1 MSTQV
6 SGEAEGVTLLEAI
19 NAGRVPTPGELSF
32 PQWQA
37 WRRDEGRRPTVARDG
52 RGIRTRDEVAL
63 WREVMAALY
72 GEGRADELASEDEGE
87 QALAIRGVSPSEPY
101 SPESAPGSVEGGRG
115 ASPRPSSAGS
125 GGGASVVSLRGKLD
139 ALYDPTAEDFGA
151 YLMRMGRV
159 INALNSLDAQIP
171 AGMLEKVTR
180 KAELV
185 IELYAEFGELS
196 RGKGVKFLRDKFV
209 ATVQDEKLDAT
220 ERELSVQAIGEIIE
234 RLGGRLS
241 SSPDKLFSTPS
252 DDQKSAGA
260 SRKGTGSA
268 PSSKVRVPGR
278 PKGNGDSPMQA
289 RLAAL
294 EMELEALRQEK
305 AGSDAASM
313 ASGQEQT
320 LAAALEEQTKVLKEA
335 LAGRGKDTSITSVK
349 TDLHWP
355 TLGDER
361 ADSRD
366 VSQFY
371 EEFEDVCGL
380 ANSCRG
386 MGHREMLLALRARC
400 RGSRLKTYQNMY
412 KAAWKAG
419 EVLSDPGS
427 VYEKIKA
434 KHLMFSESREEREIR
449 IDAEHAALMKGRLTG
464 HQFEPVFEASVAEL
478 EAVGLGKTPR
488 ELFLSYLRKMPPSL
502 QKEIRAD
509 KRIWGEEDRMRGAQT
524 WEEARR
530 VVLEIEQR
538 EATNRATANAVYA
551 AAPSASAQNPD
562 PRPNANPQGQGP
574 KPKAKAKPTP
584 VGVTAGDPRKERLC
598 WDFRD
603 HGSCRKGR
611 ECPFSHDKELR
622 KKALEQKGKG
632 KGSQD
637 AYPAKGTGKGK
648 GKSKGLANP
657 FAAFTVVTCGPND
670 PAPKPAV
677 AAAVLAAAT
686 RPEQNPKSKA
696 DVFTSLDQLPKDW
709 WKVVENERGGYQYKT
724 VTKVLDKMVET
735 LLDGGAGSNHVTEE
749 LVVSILNRAAA
760 LGLKPG
766 DKGFPIVQFEQWVYP
781 EFVHGIASG
790 SPVPL
795 KGSVVLKVR
804 LQEGPD
810 TDRCV
815 DGHELYVRC
824 KIAAKGT
831 SDWHGLIL
839 GGRAL
844 DCEAR
849 RGLGFRP
856 GPQAHI
862 LDTLGVQ
869 IPRCED
875 ASSER
880 KDRAYVFRSV
890 VSGVEAGAEDFC
902 EPCTG
907 RKAAVVFSGEEPVQL
922 LPGEGALVPVQVQ
935 GKWIP
940 EASECEAVLPIEGKI
955 EVVPGLWNTGGREG
969 MVLVTPRHDE
979 AVLEKG
985 DPVAEL
991 RSGLAAS
998 TLCECGAVDT
1008 VFQSAGPPSKA
1019 RCKDCGGPRMEVE
1032 NRKCYA
1038 CGVEKTKEVHRL
1050 QGCRCGRRPR
1060 ERASQGS
1067 KARGYGLLATMVGL
1081 ISLATGAPS
1090 NFAYVARD
1098 GREEKSDHW
1107 ATFPGGWVRVH
1118 ERPREELFQISST
1131 DFPGEVTAVG
1141 QRRVTV
1147 GQFLTGEPLKWED
1160 TRSSD
1165 PWVFKGRQWVGVPGG
1180 IEKMAESTPT
1190 DFYYGELRKSLSRR
1204 YPEAN
1209 RFLLDHL
1216 VSLEAFLDKSI
1227 IFGFSYGVAKAELCS
1242 TGGKLLGHLVGRHGT
1257 APDPEQSQAVRD
1269 FAPLKEKLHIQQ
1281 FLGCTNWLR
1290 TYLPAEFGHCAKVL
1304 SKYQK
1309 PGAPFPEG
1317 GLGSADTEGCRAVKA
1332 IKQMMSKAIELSI
1345 FDEAGAIA
1353 GLCPLEQIADASGI
1367 AVGGTVLQ
1375 MTRDFSRMKILLTH
1389 SRSLTAPQQAW
1400 PPLVQEAYAQLE
1412 VKRATRKTFGSVRTL
1427 CWTDHANLT
1436 RSQHIEI
1443 GSDVKLV
1450 RWVAEILADG
1460 SEIRSLSGRSAKLGD
1475 GFSRNPKDRDE
1486 LLQGRT
1492 RDLQGLSGHLRGFNL
1507 EEYLGGGTEDPTV
1520 PVAWAVGDDVLPANG
1535 PSDGENSAAVVSGG
1549 VSGSEHRATRD
1560 GVAEGSLGN
1569 HLKVLFVADY
1579 ANQSDNV
1586 LQISQVQEGISRSMP
1601 GWKVSTHA
1609 VYGAFEDDDGNG
1621 SHLDGAT
1628 AALKGERQVKRARV
1642 DMLTSCATVLRSI
1655 GYHLPDFVVG
1665 MGQGGLIVGLLRF
1678 PLMVE
1683 VTLQARNLQREEI
1696 KKVVSGWAGLKAVWS
1711 VNPRMWKVKPS
1722 PEIPKEEE
1730 VRQVAEILQL
1740 GLIKGLAE
1748 PPLASLAREPGREVW
1763 EHEGRCACGKRA
1775 YVFSR
1780 CVTCIEKEA
1789 AEEFAAAAEERENPT
1804 EEKEAE
1810 EELVA
1815 EDLLAIASA
1824 PCSSDELR
1832 SCIVHVSLIRK
1843 WAAGWFAS
1851 NGSEGFVELPRGLGV
1866 VAGKKWNAGQ
1876 EFTLPVLPAE
1886 RKACQYGITWCV
1898 NPDASVTTVH
1908 NCAEIGRLESI
1919 SPAWELHEVN
1929 WHNHLKLVF
1938 GVCTRLWG
1946 AATPKLDWKDDF
1958 QRLISLLGAP
1968 TGVAKWDDGNGTDSI
1983 GHRRDLAGK
1992 RVLVAFQLQTGGG
2005 YWLPITLGRKIKV
2018 NESGPKPTIAF
2029 LGRSWNW
2036 RLILHMRSKFWILPQ
2051 WAGAEDVQ
2059 VGALGEQ
2066 EVIPSREELAL
2077 EARAGA
2083 GIAEFEVTG
2092 SLRSLW
2098 YDAQK
2103 KDASLAGHF
2112 RRPGDPFRVASDGL
2126 LERSVILETGEKVTA
2141 QASRCLADAC
2151 WQEVS
2156 VDCEGP
2162 NREDRWGFR
2171 YTLTYLDCLSHAVQI
2186 EPLRSLTHAEVRR
2199 AFARCIFRARTV
2211 PTLVR
2216 SDRGPE
2222 FKNAMMAEFCA
2233 LMGLG
2238 SKQKFAMSMRP
2249 CETGSNERMHQEV
2262 QKTLHIIIKEVVRGE
2277 TDEWSELL
2285 PLVEYILDNSPGAHG
2300 YTPRDLERSWSLSL
2314 DLEKDLIRESLQ
2326 FEPVSEWARKQFETF
2341 AKLSTKIKRHWE
2353 NASAARAK
2361 LANRFRR
2368 SLDLHIGDRVVW
2380 QSPLARPEG
2389 AGRVPWKRGLTGP
2402 WEITEVRGNR
2412 LVLRSVQDPS
2422 HRSVEAHAE
2431 DCVLVPADVDAEGP
2445 NPQAEVLLDDGP
2457 PDEAPS
2463 LGQRLKGEGEP
2474 REFVMQRRGR
2484 EFVLRIGDVVAYT
2497 KGHKV
2502 CHFGRVTQVSV
2513 DEGMI
2518 GVHKYRPVTGS
2529 FRVKWVLAFLNE
2541 EGAVEENGTRP
2552 VIERIKLK
2560 EVVTKADISRD
2571 GVLAASTSRKLDK
2584 AGYRLFEERVA
2595 SLVQEPGTTDQW
2607 NQLGV
2612 LLAELF
2618 EAEGVPVPMF
2628 PILDQEASRL
2638 RSWLE
2643 SHKARKV
2650 VFLEIHVDHKGLSAA
2665 ARRAGFLAAPPL
2677 GQNGFSYGRRWDLA
2691 REEDRCLVDL
2701 LVQWLEPGVV
2711 HLGLPSGLH
2720 DRSGKGCF
2728 SDSDQAIL
2736 RHAVSVLKEQ
2746 ERKGRFGSLE
2756 GPVGSAIFR
2765 GKELVELCG
2774 SLSVRS
2780 DDRKGHWAGAGD
2792 KEVVRPSVFC
2802 DAYWSSAEVALKG
2815 ALAASAGSGLVFAS
2829 SSGSSQGFPDS
2840 VAEKRADGGLV
2851 DVQIPDPDVNVS
2863 SELTTSER
2871 EAIEEELVDLSSR
2884 MAHLWDGR
2892 AKAEQWDEVKS
2903 DLSVYRLSGEKVDK
2917 DPRREESYR
2926 KAVVEGLGFG
2936 ENVLS
2941 KHPDFNADD
2950 IAACREVLLRK
2961 AAGFWLEGSPRTTVR
2976 GVAHD
2981 CVPTGPPV
2989 SLQPHSLKGES
3000 AAWVDERLEE
3010 EVHAEAPAHKK
3021 SRKRRLVVDYRKVNA
3036 RVKRSTYYCRKATDV
3051 LAQCSGSIFFS
3062 FVDAVTG
3069 FNQIENTRRAMEVL
3083 AIVARSGKF
3092 LPVCLTFGPINGPD
3106 DFCYVVDRA
3115 YEPGRGRKQR
3125 FAKEWIA
3132 YVDDLTVRTGR
3143 VVDGVMMSDEEHDAE
3158 IKEAMKRTPVVV
3170 GQPAPEALEAL
3181 GVSPDGLSVA
3191 KSKHDE
3197 KESDHN
3203 HPTRP
3208 RSAFA
3213 ARSASKDIRTF
3224 AIFAGRVC
3232 VSRPVRVLRTM
3243 GGGGGRRNKG
3253 WGNKGK
3259 QAQRDPR
3266 HNWDD
3271 LEFLMVKALRH
3282 GSCRSKYGGHK
3293 LRGKLQQDGWVEVS
3307 EVARAFGV
3315 QEKDIVDL
3323 VTWVE
3328 GDGRKKRRA
3337 ELSRDGKFIRAGQGH
3352 STDSGLTR
3360 EDFID
3365 DQDLPFGDDTVLVH
3379 GTFRDRVVLIGYDGL
3394 KAGGGGDMTVNRL
3407 FCHWAANAI
3416 GKEGQKSGVRSGTD
3430 AAAITT
3436 VGTLRAHRIGMR
3448 LGGDNVVLTDDERRA
3463 RFSGHEIVGSR
3474 LQELPTS
3481 DSESSLS
3488 IRVIRGPAR
3497 SAPVDGEGAAS
3508 SSACEVK
3515 QETSTAVKE
3524 EESASSGEEDSTS
3537 SSSSSTDEEIT
3548 VEEEPPASAKKEV
3561 ASPESGAK
3569 KEAAPS
3575 SSSMEEIEVEE
3586 EPSRAGSAF
3595 SRPGREEDLPRAG
3608 SAFPRSGRGI
3618 LPENKD
3624 ETPANKLRGEMTAEE
3639 LREVWAEP
3647 RRHPGQRLIETTLA
3661 AAATSELT
3669 YQYGS
3674 AGGLTS
3680 LVEKQQERPT
3690 AGGEDELQRRLRVI
3704 AGSATVSAAVR
3715 KRSGR
3720 DEAAGEAQDYGRDV
3734 AEASAETS
3742 ARLAAARASGPT
3754 RAPVPNADSRF
3765 AAGLRAEE
3773 PVRKL
3778 KKQLRSRLRA
3788 KDHRKG
3794 VQLGDA
3800 QRRLA
3805 APAAVAPRLAV
3816 GAAWNTDDGLGE
3828 LTYKAG
3834 SWVCRLCGTVSPP
3847 DANECVGWV
3856 SGSQCTGTYDRDCR
3870 RLASARPAQSALPAA
3885 EKRKAKREAGVTKIE
3900 QILKE
3905 KSWDCDHCGKGNL
3918 SFRFKCYK
3926 CSYPRPSQ
3934 QDSSEEEVRQE
3945 SEVVRKANEEFLAQ
3959 KKALKLR
3966 GHRKRAGRRH
3976 KSEGHKKRERAGSA
3990 GSAAGLAFRSPRATR
4005 RKRST
4010 KKRRR
4015 SGWSVSRKVRNKRA
4029 HADNGNGLSANKL
4042 GLVIAAFLAPVVRK
4056 VQIEIE
4062 EIVETSSEAFQVVIA
4077 EGG

>member
-1 MSTQV
+1 MSAQV

-87 QALAIRGVSPSEPY
+87 RALAIRGLSPSEPY
-101 SPESAPGSVEGGRG
+101 SPESAPGSVEEGRG

-252 DDQKSAGA
+252 DDQKGAGA
-260 SRKGTGSA
+260 GQKGTGSV
-268 PSSKVRVPGR
+268 PSAKVRVPKR
-278 PKGNGDSPMQA
+278 SKGNGDSPMQA

-524 WEEARR
+524 WEEAHR

-551 AAPSASAQNPD
+551 AASSASAQNSD
-562 PRPNANPQGQGP
+562 PRPNANPQGPGP

-648 GKSKGLANP
+648 GKSKGGGKGDSKGKAPKPGKSEKPCPFFAKNGACKKGDACDMSHSLPTSTSAGASAGSNNSLPSGWSAPSGAGLANP

-849 RGLGFRP
+849 RRLGFRP

-907 RKAAVVFSGEEPVQL
+907 RKAAVVFSGEESVQL

-935 GKWIP
+935 GEWIS

-998 TLCECGAVDT
+998 TLCGCGAVDT

-1081 ISLATGAPS
+1081 VSLTTGAPN

-1165 PWVFKGRQWVGVPGG
+1165 PWVFKGRQWVGETRFFDKSSKGDETPWRSTITEPVCHIVEVPGG

-1204 YPEAN
+1204 YPEAD

-1242 TGGKLLGHLVGRHGT
+1242 TGGRLLGHLVGRHGT
-1257 APDPEQSQAVRD
+1257 APDPERSQAVRD

-1375 MTRDFSRMKILLTH
+1375 MTRDLSRMKILLTH

-1549 VSGSEHRATRD
+1549 VSGSEHRATIA

-1722 PEIPKEEE
+1722 PELLASSCPEVKREFPMPLVRGYGIVTRIPKEEE
-1730 VRQVAEILQL
+1730 VRQVTEILQL

-1824 PCSSDELR
+1824 PCSSDDLR
-1832 SCIVHVSLIRK
+1832 SCIVHVGLIRK

-1866 VAGKKWNAGQ
+1866 VAGKKWKAGQ
-1876 EFTLPVLPAE
+1876 EFTLPVFPEE
-1886 RKACQYGITWCV
+1886 RKGYQYGITWCV

-1908 NCAEIGRLESI
+1908 NCAEMGRLESI
-1919 SPAWELHEVN
+1919 SPGWEIHEVN

-1938 GVCTRLWG
+1938 GVCTRLWE

-2018 NESGPKPTIAF
+2018 NESGSKPTIAF

-2077 EARAGA
+2077 EARVGA

-2126 LERSVILETGEKVTA
+2126 LERSVILETGEKVWACVVPIGFVTSHGLTWRRSCFDQAHSGAIGGHRSADRTWNLLSRRVWWPGMKQDIQKWTERCIICLKARGRPTKVTA

-2171 YTLTYLDCLSHAVQI
+2171 YTLTYLD
-2186 EPLRSLTHAEVRR
+2186 
-2199 AFARCIFRARTV
+2199 
-2211 PTLVR
+2211 
-2216 SDRGPE
+2216 
-2222 FKNAMMAEFCA
+2222 
-2233 LMGLG
+2233 
-2238 SKQKFAMSMRP
+2238 
-2249 CETGSNERMHQEV
+2249 
-2262 QKTLHIIIKEVVRGE
+2262 
-2277 TDEWSELL
+2277 
-2285 PLVEYILDNSPGAHG
+2285 
-2300 YTPRDLERSWSLSL
+2300 
-2314 DLEKDLIRESLQ
+2314 
-2326 FEPVSEWARKQFETF
+2326 PVSR
-2341 AKLSTKIKRHWE
+2341 
-2353 NASAARAK
+2353 
-2361 LANRFRR
+2361 
-2368 SLDLHIGDRVVW
+2368 
-2380 QSPLARPEG
+2380 G
-2389 AGRVPWKRGLTGP
+2389 A
-2402 WEITEVRGNR
+2402 
-2412 LVLRSVQDPS
+2412 D
-2422 HRSVEAHAE
+2422 
-2431 DCVLVPADVDAEGP
+2431 
-2445 NPQAEVLLDDGP
+2445 
-2457 PDEAPS
+2457 
-2463 LGQRLKGEGEP
+2463 
-2474 REFVMQRRGR
+2474 
-2484 EFVLRIGDVVAYT
+2484 
-2497 KGHKV
+2497 
-2502 CHFGRVTQVSV
+2502 
-2513 DEGMI
+2513 
-2518 GVHKYRPVTGS
+2518 
-2529 FRVKWVLAFLNE
+2529 
-2541 EGAVEENGTRP
+2541 
-2552 VIERIKLK
+2552 
-2560 EVVTKADISRD
+2560 
-2571 GVLAASTSRKLDK
+2571 
-2584 AGYRLFEERVA
+2584 
-2595 SLVQEPGTTDQW
+2595 
-2607 NQLGV
+2607 
-2612 LLAELF
+2612 
-2618 EAEGVPVPMF
+2618 
-2628 PILDQEASRL
+2628 
-2638 RSWLE
+2638 
-2643 SHKARKV
+2643 
-2650 VFLEIHVDHKGLSAA
+2650 
-2665 ARRAGFLAAPPL
+2665 
-2677 GQNGFSYGRRWDLA
+2677 
-2691 REEDRCLVDL
+2691 
-2701 LVQWLEPGVV
+2701 
-2711 HLGLPSGLH
+2711 
-2720 DRSGKGCF
+2720 
-2728 SDSDQAIL
+2728 
-2736 RHAVSVLKEQ
+2736 
-2746 ERKGRFGSLE
+2746 
-2756 GPVGSAIFR
+2756 
-2765 GKELVELCG
+2765 
-2774 SLSVRS
+2774 
-2780 DDRKGHWAGAGD
+2780 
-2792 KEVVRPSVFC
+2792 
-2802 DAYWSSAEVALKG
+2802 
-2815 ALAASAGSGLVFAS
+2815 
-2829 SSGSSQGFPDS
+2829 
-2840 VAEKRADGGLV
+2840 
-2851 DVQIPDPDVNVS
+2851 
-2863 SELTTSER
+2863 
-2871 EAIEEELVDLSSR
+2871 
-2884 MAHLWDGR
+2884 
-2892 AKAEQWDEVKS
+2892 
-2903 DLSVYRLSGEKVDK
+2903 
-2917 DPRREESYR
+2917 
-2926 KAVVEGLGFG
+2926 
-2936 ENVLS
+2936 
-2941 KHPDFNADD
+2941 
-2950 IAACREVLLRK
+2950 
-2961 AAGFWLEGSPRTTVR
+2961 
-2976 GVAHD
+2976 
-2981 CVPTGPPV
+2981 
-2989 SLQPHSLKGES
+2989 
-3000 AAWVDERLEE
+3000 
-3010 EVHAEAPAHKK
+3010 
-3021 SRKRRLVVDYRKVNA
+3021 
-3036 RVKRSTYYCRKATDV
+3036 
-3051 LAQCSGSIFFS
+3051 
-3062 FVDAVTG
+3062 
-3069 FNQIENTRRAMEVL
+3069 
-3083 AIVARSGKF
+3083 
-3092 LPVCLTFGPINGPD
+3092 
-3106 DFCYVVDRA
+3106 
-3115 YEPGRGRKQR
+3115 
-3125 FAKEWIA
+3125 
-3132 YVDDLTVRTGR
+3132 
-3143 VVDGVMMSDEEHDAE
+3143 
-3158 IKEAMKRTPVVV
+3158 
-3170 GQPAPEALEAL
+3170 
-3181 GVSPDGLSVA
+3181 
-3191 KSKHDE
+3191 
-3197 KESDHN
+3197 
-3203 HPTRP
+3203 
-3208 RSAFA
+3208 
-3213 ARSASKDIRTF
+3213 
-3224 AIFAGRVC
+3224 
-3232 VSRPVRVLRTM
+3232 
-3243 GGGGGRRNKG
+3243 
-3253 WGNKGK
+3253 
-3259 QAQRDPR
+3259 
-3266 HNWDD
+3266 
-3271 LEFLMVKALRH
+3271 
-3282 GSCRSKYGGHK
+3282 
-3293 LRGKLQQDGWVEVS
+3293 
-3307 EVARAFGV
+3307 
-3315 QEKDIVDL
+3315 
-3323 VTWVE
+3323 
-3328 GDGRKKRRA
+3328 
-3337 ELSRDGKFIRAGQGH
+3337 
-3352 STDSGLTR
+3352 
-3360 EDFID
+3360 
-3365 DQDLPFGDDTVLVH
+3365 
-3379 GTFRDRVVLIGYDGL
+3379 
-3394 KAGGGGDMTVNRL
+3394 
-3407 FCHWAANAI
+3407 
-3416 GKEGQKSGVRSGTD
+3416 
-3430 AAAITT
+3430 
-3436 VGTLRAHRIGMR
+3436 
-3448 LGGDNVVLTDDERRA
+3448 
-3463 RFSGHEIVGSR
+3463 
-3474 LQELPTS
+3474 
-3481 DSESSLS
+3481 
-3488 IRVIRGPAR
+3488 
-3497 SAPVDGEGAAS
+3497 
-3508 SSACEVK
+3508 
-3515 QETSTAVKE
+3515 
-3524 EESASSGEEDSTS
+3524 
-3537 SSSSSTDEEIT
+3537 
-3548 VEEEPPASAKKEV
+3548 
-3561 ASPESGAK
+3561 
-3569 KEAAPS
+3569 
-3575 SSSMEEIEVEE
+3575 
-3586 EPSRAGSAF
+3586 
-3595 SRPGREEDLPRAG
+3595 
-3608 SAFPRSGRGI
+3608 
-3618 LPENKD
+3618 
-3624 ETPANKLRGEMTAEE
+3624 
-3639 LREVWAEP
+3639 
-3647 RRHPGQRLIETTLA
+3647 
-3661 AAATSELT
+3661 
-3669 YQYGS
+3669 
-3674 AGGLTS
+3674 
-3680 LVEKQQERPT
+3680 
-3690 AGGEDELQRRLRVI
+3690 
-3704 AGSATVSAAVR
+3704 
-3715 KRSGR
+3715 
-3720 DEAAGEAQDYGRDV
+3720 
-3734 AEASAETS
+3734 
-3742 ARLAAARASGPT
+3742 
-3754 RAPVPNADSRF
+3754 
-3765 AAGLRAEE
+3765 
-3773 PVRKL
+3773 
-3778 KKQLRSRLRA
+3778 
-3788 KDHRKG
+3788 
-3794 VQLGDA
+3794 
-3800 QRRLA
+3800 
-3805 APAAVAPRLAV
+3805 
-3816 GAAWNTDDGLGE
+3816 
-3828 LTYKAG
+3828 
-3834 SWVCRLCGTVSPP
+3834 
-3847 DANECVGWV
+3847 
-3856 SGSQCTGTYDRDCR
+3856 
-3870 RLASARPAQSALPAA
+3870 
-3885 EKRKAKREAGVTKIE
+3885 
-3900 QILKE
+3900 
-3905 KSWDCDHCGKGNL
+3905 
-3918 SFRFKCYK
+3918 
-3926 CSYPRPSQ
+3926 
-3934 QDSSEEEVRQE
+3934 
-3945 SEVVRKANEEFLAQ
+3945 
-3959 KKALKLR
+3959 
-3966 GHRKRAGRRH
+3966 
-3976 KSEGHKKRERAGSA
+3976 
-3990 GSAAGLAFRSPRATR
+3990 
-4005 RKRST
+4005 
-4010 KKRRR
+4010 
-4015 SGWSVSRKVRNKRA
+4015 
-4029 HADNGNGLSANKL
+4029 
-4042 GLVIAAFLAPVVRK
+4042 
-4056 VQIEIE
+4056 
-4062 EIVETSSEAFQVVIA
+4062 
-4077 EGG
+4077 